1 MRAALRLFG
10 LRVYSPKAAKPP
22 SVAQRG
28 FSWRIRRSKLC
39 INAEP
44 AKNRRGSQN
53 PSSLQLM
60 FRYGWAFRSNF
71 PGNQFPSIFQ
81 SNCEML

>member
-1 MRAALRLFG
+1 
-10 LRVYSPKAAKPP
+10 
-22 SVAQRG
+22 
-28 FSWRIRRSKLC
+28 
-39 INAEP
+39 
-44 AKNRRGSQN
+44 
-53 PSSLQLM
+53 LM